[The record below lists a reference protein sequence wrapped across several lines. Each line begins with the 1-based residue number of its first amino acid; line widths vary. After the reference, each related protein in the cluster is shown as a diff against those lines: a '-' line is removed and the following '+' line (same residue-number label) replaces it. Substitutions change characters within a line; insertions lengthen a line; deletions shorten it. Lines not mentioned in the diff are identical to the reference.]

1 MVFVKIL
8 RRNVLQE
15 NFLLKDVE
23 KKVDEMDKSIEF
35 YRSYILA
42 DRKKKKKKKKVK
54 KIYLTENGIELN

>member
-1 MVFVKIL
+1 M
-8 RRNVLQE
+8 LQE